1 MKNDFDFET
10 LPEGLPSVYFIHF
23 EFYFIHI
30 YVFEALKCFDSGRW
44 SEIGSETR
52 VFYCNYYGINAC
64 LFIVKILHELGKF
77 HSSFLKRLNV
87 NKNETRS

>member
-52 VFYCNYYGINAC
+52 VKLN
-64 LFIVKILHELGKF
+64 
-77 HSSFLKRLNV
+77 SSLVRV
-87 NKNETRS
+87 AE